1 MDIGGHGSG
10 DGRVADLVAS
20 ARISAMVKHIVFW
33 RLKEMPA
40 AQREQALR
48 EIKAGFEALQ
58 GVIPG
63 LLRIEVGID
72 FLKSPESSDFSLYCE
87 LESRAALDVYQ
98 AHPAHQAMVPL
109 VRDVRIERRVVDYE

>member
-1 MDIGGHGSG
+1 
-10 DGRVADLVAS
+10 
-20 ARISAMVKHIVFW
+20 MVKHIVFW

-40 AQREQALR
+40 PQREQALL

-63 LLRIEVGID
+63 LLRIEVGVD
-72 FLKSPESSDFSLYCE
+72 FLRSAESSDFSLYCE

-109 VRDVRIERRVVDYE
+109 VRDVRIERRVVDYEA

>member
-1 MDIGGHGSG
+1 
-10 DGRVADLVAS
+10 
-20 ARISAMVKHIVFW
+20 MVKHIVFW
-33 RLKEMPA
+33 KMKEMPA
-40 AQREQALR
+40 QQRDKALG

-87 LESRAALDVYQ
+87 FESRAALDAYQ

-109 VRDVRIERRVVDYE
+109 VRDVRIERRVVDYDA

>member
-1 MDIGGHGSG
+1 
-10 DGRVADLVAS
+10 
-20 ARISAMVKHIVFW
+20 MVKHIVFW

-40 AQREQALR
+40 PQREQALR

-72 FLKSPESSDFSLYCE
+72 FLRSAESSDFSLYCE

-109 VRDVRIERRVVDYE
+109 VRDVRIERRVVDYDA

>member
-1 MDIGGHGSG
+1 
-10 DGRVADLVAS
+10 
-20 ARISAMVKHIVFW
+20 MVKHIVFW

-40 AQREQALR
+40 PQREQALR

-72 FLKSPESSDFSLYCE
+72 FLRSAESSDFSLYCE

>member
-1 MDIGGHGSG
+1 
-10 DGRVADLVAS
+10 
-20 ARISAMVKHIVFW
+20 MVKHIVFW
-33 RLKEMPA
+33 RLKDMPA
-40 AQREQALR
+40 PQREQALR

-72 FLKSPESSDFSLYCE
+72 FLRSAESSDFSLYCE

-109 VRDVRIERRVVDYE
+109 VRDVRIERRVVDYEVD

>member
-1 MDIGGHGSG
+1 
-10 DGRVADLVAS
+10 
-20 ARISAMVKHIVFW
+20 MVKHIVFW

-40 AQREQALR
+40 PQREQALR

-63 LLRIEVGID
+63 LLRIEVGVD
-72 FLKSPESSDFSLYCE
+72 FLRSAESSDFSLYCE

-109 VRDVRIERRVVDYE
+109 VRDVRIERRVVDYDA